1 MAKRIRP
8 KTQRHDASVHS
19 RLRRRWK
26 EWLPDIRRDLQDLL
40 GRQEIFWDLQ
50 EVAQENEAI
59 LNPGEFF
66 DWMCTSHLIA
76 ISVGVRCHVDFDK
89 RSHSLARI
97 LYEMLENP
105 GIISRDWHVRMYQK
119 SPFGE
124 DLGHMSFNASVGKS
138 AKCLSQTAIRSDLRR
153 IEDASER
160 IRRFVN
166 KRVAHRASQGAIRRL
181 PYLNELDS
189 ALNTLDAVFC
199 KYNLLLTAEGGSSLR
214 ATRQYDWREVLWNPW
229 LPDGNKLRGQA

>member
-1 MAKRIRP
+1 MATCRLMQAWARVQSVFP
-8 KTQRHDASVHS
+8 KPRF
-19 RLRRRWK
+19 
-26 EWLPDIRRDLQDLL
+26 DL
-40 GRQEIFWDLQ
+40 
-50 EVAQENEAI
+50 
-59 LNPGEFF
+59 
-66 DWMCTSHLIA
+66 
-76 ISVGVRCHVDFDK
+76 
-89 RSHSLARI
+89 
-97 LYEMLENP
+97 
-105 GIISRDWHVRMYQK
+105 
-119 SPFGE
+119 
-124 DLGHMSFNASVGKS
+124 
-138 AKCLSQTAIRSDLRR
+138 DLRR